1 MSKLTISTAQLKALS
16 NRASQC
22 VGANKLFD
30 LTNYLGIKTAKE
42 GLSFYTTDGVN
53 TLWVS
58 TAVECDEDID
68 VTVLADTFIKLV
80 NKITSD
86 TVTIEAEDKSL
97 IISGN
102 GSYKLDLKLDDEG
115 NLLSFPT
122 HDFNVE
128 VEGIGSVSQSEIQ
141 MIQSSLKSS
150 LSTNTGSVYKDYYV
164 GEFICATDKAMLG
177 LYECKLFDSEDT
189 KFLLSPQ
196 FIDLLAYA
204 GDEVSLAYNK
214 DSKVLIANA
223 PNCGFTVVTKDVA
236 DCSEYN
242 IDGLHKMLSIEQASY
257 CKIRKKELLDLL
269 DRLSLFVGAYDD
281 GAITLR
287 FTESGVEVSSLSS
300 TGIETVCY
308 AESQNICDKVIKI
321 NINRLMSQL
330 KSYVSDMVELYYGSD
345 LCIKLVD
352 GDVTQVIALMR

>member
-1 MSKLTISTAQLKALS
+1 MSKLTISTTQLKALI
-16 NRASQC
+16 NRASQG

-30 LTNYLGIKTAKE
+30 LTNYIGIKANTQ
-42 GLSFYTTDGVN
+42 GLSLYTTDGVN

-58 TAVECDEDID
+58 AEVGCEDEID
-68 VTVLADTFIKLV
+68 VTVLAETFIKLV

-86 TVTIEAEDKSL
+86 TVTIEADDKSL
-97 IISGN
+97 TISGN

-122 HDFNVE
+122 KDFNVE
-128 VEGIGSVSQSEIQ
+128 VEGVGTVSQSEVQI
-141 MIQSSLKSS
+141 IQSSLKSS
-150 LSTNTGSVYKDYYV
+150 LSDNAGSVYKDYYV

-177 LYECKLFDSEDT
+177 LYGCKLFDSEDT

-204 GDEVSLAYNK
+204 GEDVSLAYNK

-223 PNCGFTVVTKDVA
+223 SNFTVVTKDVT

-242 IDGLHKMLSIEQASY
+242 IEGLKKMLSIEQESY

-269 DRLSLFVGAYDD
+269 DRLSLFVGEYDD
-281 GAITLR
+281 GGITLQ
-287 FTESGVEVSSLSS
+287 FTSNSLKVSSMSSSGVEIVN
-300 TGIETVCY
+300 Y
-308 AESQNICDKVIKI
+308 AESKDAKDKTVKI
-321 NINRLMSQL
+321 NIIRLISQL
-330 KSYVSDMVELYYGSD
+330 KSYISDMVELYYGSD